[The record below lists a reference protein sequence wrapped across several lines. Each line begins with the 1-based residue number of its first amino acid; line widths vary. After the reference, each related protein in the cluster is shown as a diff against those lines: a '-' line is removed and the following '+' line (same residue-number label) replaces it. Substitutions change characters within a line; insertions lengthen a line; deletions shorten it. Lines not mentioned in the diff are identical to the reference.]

1 VADWPVVARRP
12 LAPLLLT
19 VLVLAGCGR
28 DRTRPPDLT
37 HARVG
42 EGFIA
47 LDLASSGLSL
57 RIPRGWQQWS
67 IPLPGLT
74 SLGSGGANVAVW
86 RYERSEPLP
95 SGPTA
100 LARARDALVAG
111 ARRRDPSLVV
121 SSARVVRIDGA
132 PGVELLA
139 SERVGSLRRRVRSTH
154 VYASGAE
161 IVIDAL
167 APPRQFAELDRAVF
181 RPVVASL
188 RLSAPQR

>member
-1 VADWPVVARRP
+1 MADWATVARRP
-12 LAPLLLT
+12 LAPLVLT
-19 VLVLAGCGR
+19 ALALAACGR
-28 DRTRPPDLT
+28 DPTPPPDLT

-42 EGFIA
+42 EGFTV

-57 RIPRGWQQWS
+57 RIPRGWQKSS
-67 IPLPGLT
+67 IRPPGLT
-74 SLGSGGANVAVW
+74 SLASGGANVAVW

-95 SGPTA
+95 SDPVA
-100 LARARDALVAG
+100 LAAARDALVAR

-121 SSARVVRIDGA
+121 SYARVVRVDGA

-139 SERVGSLRRRVRSTH
+139 SERVGSARRRVRSTH

-167 APPRQFAELDRAVF
+167 APPRQFAKLDRAVF
-181 RPVVASL
+181 RPVVASV